1 MPPSPKSKRLIRRAG
16 VLVIALLAAALVIM
30 LMPRPL
36 HHVPPSAPALVAEPA
51 PARPDIGFRT
61 PERLAE
67 HYRKHGREFGSI
79 DMDRYLR
86 LAQEL
91 RDRPAGGMVLES
103 VRDDGVT
110 VRFDRASGAFIAFD
124 RDGSIRTFFRPD
136 RGEAYYR
143 SQMERGH

>member
-1 MPPSPKSKRLIRRAG
+1 MRRVG
-16 VLVIALLAAALVIM
+16 VLVAAVLAAALVTV

-36 HHVPPSAPALVAEPA
+36 HHAPPTSQALATQPA

-67 HYRKHGREFGSI
+67 HYRKHGREFGNI
-79 DMDRYLR
+79 DVDHYLR

-124 RDGSIRTFFRPD
+124 RDGAIRTFFRPD